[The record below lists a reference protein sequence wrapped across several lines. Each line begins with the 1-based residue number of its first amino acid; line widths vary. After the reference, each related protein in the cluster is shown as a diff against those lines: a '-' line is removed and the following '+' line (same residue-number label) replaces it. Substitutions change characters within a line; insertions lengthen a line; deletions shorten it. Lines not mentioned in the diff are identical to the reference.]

1 MKIMIMI
8 ISIVSN
14 LVLFGLFLYFWK
26 TTGDIALTRTIIFVG
41 LGIDSLLYIYSVRTM
56 RHMVWQMNPFNNKYL
71 NLALLFGWLM
81 LVGAIYL
88 PPLQIL
94 LRTVPLTWEY
104 WAVMLGFGL
113 LNIFLIEIIKGI
125 FLVRN
130 KEHS

>member
-1 MKIMIMI
+1 MI
-8 ISIVSN
+8 ISVVSN

-26 TTGDIALTRTIIFVG
+26 TTNDLALTRTIIFVG

-81 LVGAIYL
+81 LIGAVYL
-88 PPLQIL
+88 PPLQTL
-94 LRTVPLTWEY
+94 LRTVALSWQY
-104 WAVMLGFGL
+104 WGIMIGFGF

-130 KEHS
+130 KKY